1 MRLPAK
7 TYDQLIKKKLTKKR
21 CKFNNNRPKYNYL
34 GFDSTLELDLYKEL
48 EEGVK
53 NGIVSHFFWQT
64 PVRLPG
70 GKKYVLDAL
79 VFFTNNHVEYLDAKG
94 MMTELYKLKKAL
106 VEEIYPFKIT
116 EVYRKD
122 MPYIQSKTIERKPK
136 CHPK

>member
-1 MRLPAK
+1 MVRIPAK
-7 TYDQLIKKKLTKKR
+7 TYAKMARKTTPKER
-21 CKFNNNRPKYNYL
+21 GKFNNNRPKYNYL
-34 GFDSTLELDLYKEL
+34 SFDSTLELDLYKEL

-53 NGIVSHFFWQT
+53 NGVVSHFFWQT

-79 VFFTNNHVEYLDAKG
+79 VFFNDNHVEYLDAKG

-122 MPYIQSKTIERKPK
+122 MPYIQSKTIERKI
-136 CHPK
+136 